1 VTGEIWLTRGDV
13 NAVDDRSLVAVVE
26 GEVVPDPSVTV
37 FRSAAS
43 VVAAVVVDVVDRE

>member
-1 VTGEIWLTRGDV
+1 MAEEVSSHRFF
-13 NAVDDRSLVAVVE
+13 RRLVSVVE